1 MTLLIMGSV
10 NRDITVRVP
19 EFPTPGQTLLAS
31 TSETATGG
39 KSANQA
45 VAAALVGA
53 PAHLIA
59 RCGSDAAG
67 AEAVR
72 SLREAGVH
80 VDAVTPG
87 RGAQGMA
94 FISVRADGEN
104 TIVVVPGANT
114 ELQAE
119 DCPAELLA
127 DAEWM
132 LLSLEVPLQTVHG
145 AAARAHASGT
155 RVALNASP
163 LSGEPVD
170 LRHVDLVIVNEG
182 EAAELLAGV
191 TGNTNGPGHTG
202 PAGGTRVTEAFEVTG
217 AADDAASTKDTGAPN
232 RPPRSAAAD
241 PAEALGVQTLIVT
254 RGAEGASIH
263 TAGQDPV
270 HVPSVPV
277 QAVDTSGAGDAF
289 AGALLGRLTCGDSL
303 ENAAGIAAR
312 FAASATTGV
321 GAQSSYRRDFSLG

>member
-10 NRDITVRVP
+10 NRDITVRVS

-53 PAHLIA
+53 QSHLIA

-132 LLSLEVPLQTVHG
+132 LLSLEVPLETVHE
-145 AAARAHASGT
+145 AAARAQASGT

-163 LSGEPVD
+163 LSGGPVD

-182 EAAELLAGV
+182 EAAELL
-191 TGNTNGPGHTG
+191 
-202 PAGGTRVTEAFEVTG
+202 EVTG
-217 AADDAASTKDTGAPN
+217 TTGDTGAPD
-232 RPPRSAAAD
+232 RLPRSAAAD

-303 ENAAGIAAR
+303 EDAAGIAAR

-321 GAQSSYRRDFSLG
+321 GAQSSYPRDFSLG

>member
-10 NRDITVRVP
+10 NRDITVRVS

-53 PAHLIA
+53 QSHLIA

-132 LLSLEVPLQTVHG
+132 LLSLEVPLETVHE
-145 AAARAHASGT
+145 AAARAQASGT

-182 EAAELLAGV
+182 EAAELL
-191 TGNTNGPGHTG
+191 
-202 PAGGTRVTEAFEVTG
+202 EVTG
-217 AADDAASTKDTGAPN
+217 TTGDTGAPN

-241 PAEALGVQTLIVT
+241 PAQALGVQTLIVT

-303 ENAAGIAAR
+303 EDAAGIAAR

-321 GAQSSYRRDFSLG
+321 GAQSSYPRNFSLG

>member
-10 NRDITVRVP
+10 NRDITVRVS

-53 PAHLIA
+53 QSHLIA

-132 LLSLEVPLQTVHG
+132 LLSLEVPLETVHE
-145 AAARAHASGT
+145 AAARAQASGT

-182 EAAELLAGV
+182 EAAELL
-191 TGNTNGPGHTG
+191 
-202 PAGGTRVTEAFEVTG
+202 EVTG
-217 AADDAASTKDTGAPN
+217 TTGDTGAPN

>member
-10 NRDITVRVP
+10 NRDITVRLS

-53 PAHLIA
+53 QSHLIA

-114 ELQAE
+114 ELQAA

-127 DAEWM
+127 DARWM
-132 LLSLEVPLQTVHG
+132 LLSLEVPLETVHE
-145 AAARAHASGT
+145 AAARAQASGT

-182 EAAELLAGV
+182 EAAELLEV
-191 TGNTNGPGHTG
+191 TRTTGN
-202 PAGGTRVTEAFEVTG
+202 
-217 AADDAASTKDTGAPN
+217 TGAPN
-232 RPPRSAAAD
+232 RLPRSAAAD

-289 AGALLGRLTCGDSL
+289 AGALLGRLTCGNSL
-303 ENAAGIAAR
+303 EDAAGIAAR

-321 GAQSSYRRDFSLG
+321 GAQSSYPRDFSLG

>member
-10 NRDITVRVP
+10 NRDITVRVS

-53 PAHLIA
+53 QSHLIA

-132 LLSLEVPLQTVHG
+132 LLSLEVPLETVHE
-145 AAARAHASGT
+145 AAARAQASGT

-182 EAAELLAGV
+182 EAAELL
-191 TGNTNGPGHTG
+191 
-202 PAGGTRVTEAFEVTG
+202 EVTG
-217 AADDAASTKDTGAPN
+217 TTGDTGAPN

-241 PAEALGVQTLIVT
+241 PAEALGAQTLIVT

>member
-80 VDAVTPG
+80 VDSVTPG

-127 DAEWM
+127 DARWM
-132 LLSLEVPLQTVHG
+132 LLSLEVPLETVHE
-145 AAARAHASGT
+145 AAARAQASGT

-182 EAAELLAGV
+182 EAAELLEV
-191 TGNTNGPGHTG
+191 TRTTGN
-202 PAGGTRVTEAFEVTG
+202 
-217 AADDAASTKDTGAPN
+217 TGAPN
-232 RPPRSAAAD
+232 RLPRSAAAD

-303 ENAAGIAAR
+303 EDAAGIAAR

-321 GAQSSYRRDFSLG
+321 GAQSSYPRDFSLG